1 MAWFILIVVL
11 LAAAF
16 GVLGA
21 VIKATAFIVL
31 TILLTIAA
39 LGAIAVYAFRAQ
51 LRRWERAGVGGS
63 SHVRTWTWGR
73 GPDRPRDLPSHDDRY

>member
-21 VIKATAFIVL
+21 VIKATAFLVL
-31 TILLTIAA
+31 TILLTVAA
-39 LGAIAVYAFRAQ
+39 LGAIAWYSIRTQ
-51 LRRWERAGVGGS
+51 LRRWQREGVGDRPQ
-63 SHVRTWTWGR
+63 VRTWTWGR
-73 GPDRPRDLPSHDDRY
+73 PEQPRDLPSHDDRY